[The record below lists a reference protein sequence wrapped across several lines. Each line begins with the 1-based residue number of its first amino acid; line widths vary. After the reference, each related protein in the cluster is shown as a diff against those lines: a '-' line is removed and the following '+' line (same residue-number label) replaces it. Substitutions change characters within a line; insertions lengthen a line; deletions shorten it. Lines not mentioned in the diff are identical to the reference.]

1 MGHYKD
7 TKGQLRDQNCKR
19 NTHKIKTNFNT
30 FYIYS
35 YLNHELSTIWIWAPL
50 WFSTNP
56 EKPSRCIMNDKL
68 TNRME
73 QSSSR

>member
-35 YLNHELSTIWIWAPL
+35 YLNHELSTI
-50 WFSTNP
+50 
-56 EKPSRCIMNDKL
+56 
-68 TNRME
+68 
-73 QSSSR
+73 